1 MNTEDILKFENND
14 GNEVHLVRDRLFW
27 QAWEHSAFLFSKYF
41 LKYQPHHKFIQ
52 KVAKDLVY
60 LGFPKNVLSD
70 LQLTSKQKGFVY
82 EVIDDDHIVIRN
94 VPNVDG
100 YDEWKS
106 GVLSI
111 PKSTDQPK
119 KESKST
125 PKEQKKEAKTS
136 EYLLYRLVFD
146 FTVYSSNLVPKI
158 NRIYRFP
165 IGERLLNALVDVTE
179 HVYLYI
185 NHVNKLDCDSLVQS
199 LLRIRL
205 DFRLLNELHQ
215 VSLNQWMFVNQKIE
229 EILKIVSPESLRSRT
244 QGVSN
249 EESSILP
256 ATSGNG

>member
-1 MNTEDILKFENND
+1 MPKFIKQHRTLTARLRSSLAKFFFMNTQATLKFENND

-41 LKYQPHHKFIQ
+41 RKYQPHHKFIQ

-106 GVLSI
+106 GVLLI

-119 KESKST
+119 KDSKST

-146 FTVYSSNLVPKI
+146 FTVYASNLVPKI

-185 NHVNKLDCDSLVQS
+185 NHINKLDCDSLVQS
-199 LLRIRL
+199 LLR
-205 DFRLLNELHQ
+205 FN
-215 VSLNQWMFVNQKIE
+215 
-229 EILKIVSPESLRSRT
+229 SRT
-244 QGVSN
+244 HAGCDLPFSRRRRNCWFQFTHPRGVR
-249 EESSILP
+249 
-256 ATSGNG
+256 